1 MIHWITAVTTMLIV
15 VSNAAACDGR
25 KQRKLRKHAAWLIA
39 VLPQVP
45 DDEETVKFVENFRM
59 TETLFEA
66 AVDARRR
73 GCPELADDIGKM
85 LLSWT
90 FKAGQYQTGRAI
102 LERSVYGLTTL
113 ALLAEDAAA
122 VTGLTAEITA
132 RVTADGLPDQEVRD
146 PAAREIRGRAASLYR
161 AGHWSPAI

>member
-73 GCPELADDIGKM
+73 GCPELADDM
-85 LLSWT
+85 FT
-90 FKAGQYQTGRAI
+90 RF
-102 LERSVYGLTTL
+102 VL
-113 ALLAEDAAA
+113 ALHPIAPRRAPPESPF
-122 VTGLTAEITA
+122 GA
-132 RVTADGLPDQEVRD
+132 RGPM
-146 PAAREIRGRAASLYR
+146 
-161 AGHWSPAI
+161 

>member
-1 MIHWITAVTTMLIV
+1 MRISDWSSDVCSSDLLHAIEKRSQFTFDMIHWITAVTTMLIA

-85 LLSWT
+85 
-90 FKAGQYQTGRAI
+90 QIGRAQ
-102 LERSVYGLTTL
+102 V
-113 ALLAEDAAA
+113 
-122 VTGLTAEITA
+122 
-132 RVTADGLPDQEVRD
+132 
-146 PAAREIRGRAASLYR
+146 
-161 AGHWSPAI
+161 